1 MVIPNNWD
9 IALPLLLQ
17 IKNKKEYSVKIIE
30 NELVK
35 YFKLSDEERNETKKS
50 DRRETIFHN
59 RVHWAK
65 FYLKK
70 AGLLEDSKKGYV
82 KITSEGTKLI
92 KKKVKK
98 IDQKFLMQ
106 FPDFISY
113 YSKKT
118 KIKKKK
124 VIRLRLERMDD
135 VDENIGK
142 TVPDTT
148 SNDSTETDYENL
160 DNNSSDKIDEYDSW
174 KEDFGDISHN

>member
-92 KKKVKK
+92 KKK
-98 IDQKFLMQ
+98 
-106 FPDFISY
+106 
-113 YSKKT
+113 
-118 KIKKKK
+118 
-124 VIRLRLERMDD
+124 
-135 VDENIGK
+135 
-142 TVPDTT
+142 
-148 SNDSTETDYENL
+148 
-160 DNNSSDKIDEYDSW
+160 
-174 KEDFGDISHN
+174 